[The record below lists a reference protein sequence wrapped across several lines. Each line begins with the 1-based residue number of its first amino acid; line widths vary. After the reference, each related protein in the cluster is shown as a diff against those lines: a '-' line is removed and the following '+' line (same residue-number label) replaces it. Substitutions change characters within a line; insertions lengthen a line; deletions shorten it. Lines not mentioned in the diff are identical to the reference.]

1 MNLDAFLALPRGC
14 GRIGEERL
22 EGCVEAVGVLP
33 LFFEVTHVADKGVT
47 RDLFG
52 LLLSP
57 VLDQESVHRFL
68 QEGMHVAQDGPVFE
82 GENV

>member
-1 MNLDAFLALPRGC
+1 MNLDPFLAFPGRC
-14 GRIGEERL
+14 GRVGEERL

-33 LFFEVTHVADKGVT
+33 LFLEVADVADEGVT

-57 VLDQESVHRFL
+57 VLDQEPVHRFL
-68 QEGMHVAQDGPVFE
+68 QEGMHVAQDCPVFE